1 MTRNQ
6 IVQCSSLVAL
16 VAMASAP
23 AMVACGAASGDA
35 AGAAAPSA
43 SAAPGVPQAGYPQQ
57 PGYPQAGAPGAPAGY
72 PQQGAAPAGYPQQ
85 PTAPAG
91 YPQQPAPGGYAQTQP
106 GATPPGAT
114 PPGATPAGAPSAT
127 PAPLGAVNLT
137 DPNALAALFQQA
149 VSALPAQLSAPGAI
163 PGDPVELGL
172 KAAAAKYA
180 AGEQPEGSIA
190 KAQIQQGGQHFSF
203 TYTLNAGTCY
213 TIVGYS
219 PPGQVQDLDLYLLA
233 PPFYNPAI
241 PGGIAGQDTTHNNT
255 PTVGAAPHP
264 LCPVI
269 PGLAYKVDISARQG
283 SGNIGV
289 QIFSKPKS

>member
-1 MTRNQ
+1 
-6 IVQCSSLVAL
+6 
-16 VAMASAP
+16 
-23 AMVACGAASGDA
+23 
-35 AGAAAPSA
+35 
-43 SAAPGVPQAGYPQQ
+43 
-57 PGYPQAGAPGAPAGY
+57 
-72 PQQGAAPAGYPQQ
+72 
-85 PTAPAG
+85 
-91 YPQQPAPGGYAQTQP
+91 
-106 GATPPGAT
+106 
-114 PPGATPAGAPSAT
+114 
-127 PAPLGAVNLT
+127 VNLT

-172 KAAAAKYA
+172 KAAATKYA
-180 AGEQPEGSIA
+180 AGEQPEGQIA
-190 KAQIQQGGQHFSF
+190 KAQLQQGGQHFSF

-213 TIVGYS
+213 TVVGYS

>member
-16 VAMASAP
+16 VAIASVP
-23 AMVACGAASGDA
+23 AMVACGGASGSA
-35 AGAAAPSA
+35 AGAAVPSG
-43 SAAPGVPQAGYPQQ
+43 SAAPGMPQAGYPQQ
-57 PGYPQAGAPGAPAGY
+57 PGMPGAPAGY
-72 PQQGAAPAGYPQQ
+72 PQQGAPAGYPQQ

-91 YPQQPAPGGYAQTQP
+91 YPQQPAPGGYAQTP
-106 GATPPGAT
+106 GAAPPGAT
-114 PPGATPAGAPSAT
+114 PPGATPAGAASAT

-137 DPNALAALFQQA
+137 DPNALASLFQQA
-149 VSALPAQLSAPGAI
+149 VSALPAQLSAPGAV

-180 AGEQPEGSIA
+180 AGEQPEGQIA
-190 KAQIQQGGQHFSF
+190 KAQVQQGGQHFSF

-269 PGLAYKVDISARQG
+269 PGLAYKIDISARQG